1 MRDAGG
7 WMIRLEP
14 MDEVTYAAWRELTV
28 ADYAQEKV
36 EAGNWPAEGALARS
50 EAEFAALL
58 PDGRTTPGHEL
69 RSMINE
75 DGERVGYA
83 WFVPE
88 DRPIGRVAFIYDIA
102 VDPPHRR
109 KGYAR
114 QALAEIEAFA
124 REQGLVGVSLHVFGD
139 NAGARRL
146 YLEAGY
152 IETNVVMLKRV
163 DR

>member
-1 MRDAGG
+1 
-7 WMIRLEP
+7 MIRLEP
-14 MDEVTYAAWRELTV
+14 MDERTYMAWREATV
-28 ADYAQEKV
+28 REYAEEKV
-36 EAGNWPAEGALARS
+36 ASGNWPAHDALARS
-50 EAEFAALL
+50 EADFAALL
-58 PDGRTTPGHEL
+58 PDGRTTAGHEL
-69 RSMINE
+69 RSMVND

-88 DRPIGRVAFIYDIA
+88 DRPIGRVAYIYDIA
-102 VDPPHRR
+102 VDPAHRR

-124 REQGLVGVSLHVFGD
+124 REQGLVGVQLHVFGD

-152 IETNVVMLKRV
+152 IETNVTMIKRV
-163 DR
+163 AR